1 MFKIISSEYTAE
13 FNDLTFFISEDDL
26 ENYTNKIAPLLN
38 SQFNPRDFLTYFKW
52 TVRCYFSSKHVLI
65 SALFFKQS
73 EYLIKRSL
81 GNLIYYLLYYSW
93 YHATCSIYCLLPNIS
108 FKKLEYIN
116 HSTILKKIDKEF
128 VEPNILG
135 KDVTDLHNY
144 LLMCR
149 ETFSYQIPLGGGDGG
164 TNSIQKPDKLFDRIS
179 IYLPMF
185 VQLANLLSYCAY
197 ATQKKDFTHNEFNT
211 LYMENQIECDE
222 IFYNAISIRDRLGY
236 NCIIDDYD
244 YRRLARTCEHLN
256 GPFPIGLFILDT
268 FLQDLE
274 DGWDRKNLDDDAF
287 DIDEVFGI
295 LAKWNIKY

>member
-1 MFKIISSEYTAE
+1 MFKTISSKYTVE
-13 FNDLTFFISEDDL
+13 FNDLMDFISEDKL

-73 EYLIKRSL
+73 EYLIRRSM

-116 HSTILKKIDKEF
+116 HGKILTEFNKEF
-128 VEPNILG
+128 VESNMLG

-149 ETFSYQIPLGGGDGG
+149 ETFSYQIPLSGGEDGS
-164 TNSIQKPDKLFDRIS
+164 NSIQNPEKLFDRVS
-179 IYLPMF
+179 NYLPMI
-185 VQLANLLSYCAY
+185 VQLANLLSFCAY
-197 ATQKKDFTHNEFNT
+197 DTKKKEFTSDEFNT

-222 IFYNAISIRDRLGY
+222 IFFKAISIRDRLGY
-236 NCIIDDYD
+236 NCIIDDFD
-244 YRRLARTCEHLN
+244 YRRLARTCKNLN
-256 GPFPIGLFILDT
+256 GPFMISVFMMDT
-268 FLQDLE
+268 FLEDLE
-274 DGWDRKNLDDDAF
+274 DGWDRENLDDDAF
-287 DIDEVFGI
+287 DIYEVFRI
-295 LAKWNIKY
+295 LVKWNMTI